1 MLIEK
6 FQRDHA
12 TNIPSR
18 TGRQTIIATQMPPVP
33 VIRSLYGEIVRSL
46 NANARPNL
54 RIHELG
60 STPEGL
66 HYTGVAEAAWAAG
79 DCHLNLAIVRSRST
93 GGEDSEKHRARLP

>member
-1 MLIEK
+1 LHYSGTGKSMLIEK

-18 TGRQTIIATQMPPVP
+18 TGRQTIIIATQMPPVP

-54 RIHELG
+54 RIHELE
-60 STPEGL
+60 STAIALLKHAASRMLTRLRGFEG
-66 HYTGVAEAAWAAG
+66 
-79 DCHLNLAIVRSRST
+79 
-93 GGEDSEKHRARLP
+93 

>member
-1 MLIEK
+1 MLIER
-6 FQRDHA
+6 FERDHA

-54 RIHELG
+54 RIHELE
-60 STPEGL
+60 STAIALLKHAASRMLTRLRGFEG
-66 HYTGVAEAAWAAG
+66 
-79 DCHLNLAIVRSRST
+79 
-93 GGEDSEKHRARLP
+93 